1 MNELHRVTGSNM
13 TPRALPPADTTVT
26 GHGYGPGMVVEER
39 ESVPFVDF
47 LRQLNRRKWALI
59 LIATAGIAAALA
71 VSLAQKPSYKAV
83 TSVEIQGVN
92 EDFLNLRGVSATARP
107 VTEPPESDVHTQAE
121 LLKEDALL
129 ENVLTQLRFQQHPD
143 FRLGPDYLAGAK
155 RLLGI
160 SAKPTETDMAHAL
173 KVAKEYLSVEP
184 SRQGRIIRIEY
195 SSHDPKLAADFP
207 NVLAQ
212 TLVQQRLEARWKAT
226 EQVAEWLQPEL
237 KDLRTKV
244 ETSEAAL
251 QEYARNSG
259 LLFAVDGESVAEK
272 KLRDVQEELSRAR
285 ADRIAKQSFYE
296 TTSGGSPGSPS
307 TALVNSVL
315 SEYQV
320 RLTELRRQLAELSAV
335 LKPTN
340 YKVVQLRAQ
349 IAEVESALKEEYT
362 RALERIRSEYA
373 AARSREAL
381 LDDAY
386 RRQAGLV
393 SAQGIKRIE
402 YNNLKREAEINR
414 QLYES
419 MLQKVKEAGVATA
432 IRPSNIRI
440 VSPAKPPSLPYK
452 PNFALNLG
460 IGLAA
465 GLTLGIGYVLAQA
478 QRDQRLHGPG
488 EAEFYLQLPEL
499 GTIPRARELSRAPA
513 KGLLTALSQEPGRVE
528 LVTWE
533 NTASGVSECFR
544 ATLTSILS
552 AARDNSQAKVLV
564 VTSPLP
570 TEGKTTVASNL
581 AIALAEISRRVLLV
595 EGDLRKPQL
604 QKVFGIQNGSG
615 LTDLLTHDG
624 PLEEDALGEFVH
636 KTGVPSLYLLSSGHH
651 VDRTGTVLYSP
662 RLAQIM
668 NRFRYRFD
676 HVIIDAPPCLL
687 FADARIMA
695 RSADGVVLV
704 LRANQTSWT
713 AALAAAQRLQMDGVR
728 VLGTVLNDWSPSKG
742 ADPYGYRQARK
753 YYEAGV

>member
-1 MNELHRVTGSNM
+1 MNELHRVTGNNL
-13 TPRALPPADTTVT
+13 TPRALPPAETTVA

-71 VSLAQKPSYKAV
+71 VSFAQKPSYKAV
-83 TSVEIQGVN
+83 ASVEVQGVN

-121 LLKEDALL
+121 LLQEDALL
-129 ENVLTQLRFQQHPD
+129 ENVLTQLRFQQHSD
-143 FRLGPDYLAGAK
+143 FHLRPDYLAGAR

-160 SAKPTETDMAHAL
+160 PAKSTETDMAHAL
-173 KVAKEYLSVEP
+173 KVAKKNLSVEP

-207 NVLAQ
+207 NMLAQ
-212 TLVQQRLEARWKAT
+212 TLVHQRLEARWKAT

-237 KDLRTKV
+237 KDLRTKL
-244 ETSEAAL
+244 ETSEAAM

-272 KLRDVQEELSRAR
+272 KLRDLQEELSRAR
-285 ADRIAKQSFYE
+285 ADRIAKQSLYE
-296 TTSGGSPGSPS
+296 TTSASSPGSPS
-307 TALVNSVL
+307 TALVSSVL
-315 SEYQV
+315 SDYQV

-362 RALERIRSEYA
+362 RALERIRSDYA
-373 AARSREAL
+373 AARGREAL

-440 VSPAKPPSLPYK
+440 VSPAKPPSQPYK
-452 PNFALNLG
+452 PNLALNLG

-499 GTIPRARELSRAPA
+499 GAIPRARELSRAPA
-513 KGLLTALSQEPGRVE
+513 KGLLTLSQEPGRVE

-533 NTASGVSECFR
+533 NTGSGVSECFR

-552 AARDNSQAKVLV
+552 AARDTSQAKVLV

-604 QKVFGIQNGSG
+604 QKVFGVQNGYG

-624 PLEEDALGEFVH
+624 PLEEEALAEFVH

-662 RLAQIM
+662 RLTQIM

-753 YYEAGV
+753 YYEDGV